1 MIKTGTLIVLSI
13 FCCCSS
19 WAQFAGPV
27 GSPTTSAIHK
37 DSSAFVAWATNCVVQ
52 RGYFD
57 IADPGLG
64 NASYGTA
71 ADAIGMSGNG
81 VVSLGDS
88 GVAVLTFL
96 NPITNGPGFDF
107 AVFENAFNDEFLE
120 LGVVEV
126 SSDGE
131 NFFRFPATSNTPD
144 DVQAGSFENYGDAT
158 LLNNLAGKYREF
170 YGTPFDLDELTG
182 IPNLNVNAITHVKII
197 DVVGTIDPQYATY
210 DQASN
215 AINDPY
221 PTAFAAGGFDLDAVG
236 VIHEGE
242 AGLTEPNELISFT
255 LVPNPVTEGQSL
267 SIVCDE
273 TVVSV
278 SIYQL
283 NGAEVYRGIEQGLS
297 GVRLKAGIYLL
308 RVETEEGAAVRK
320 LVVG

>member
-1 MIKTGTLIVLSI
+1 MIKTGTVVLLSV
-13 FCCCSS
+13 FCSLQS
-19 WAQFAGPV
+19 LAQFAGPV
-27 GSPTTSAIHK
+27 GSPTTTAMHK

-52 RGYFD
+52 RGYLD
-57 IADPGLG
+57 ISDPDLG
-64 NASYGTA
+64 VASFGDASQAVGTA
-71 ADAIGMSGNG
+71 GG

-120 LGVVEV
+120 LAVVEV

-144 DVQAGSFENYGDAT
+144 DVQVGPFENFGDAT

-182 IPNLNVNAITHVKII
+182 MPNLNVQAITHVKII
-197 DVVGTIDPQYATY
+197 DVVGTIDPLYANY

-221 PTAFAAGGFDLDAVG
+221 PTAFASGGFDLDAVG

-242 AGLTEPNELISFT
+242 AGLETLTEVSVSLF
-255 LVPNPVTEGQSL
+255 PNPLTPDQSL
-267 SIVCDE
+267 SVVCEE
-273 TVVSV
+273 TIMSLVIFQS
-278 SIYQL
+278 
-283 NGAEVYRGIEQGLS
+283 NGTEVYHGSEQGLAELRLS
-297 GVRLKAGIYLL
+297 AGVYVL
-308 RVETEEGAAVRK
+308 RAETEKGTAVRK
-320 LVVG
+320 LVVR

>member
-1 MIKTGTLIVLSI
+1 MIKTGTLALLSI
-13 FCCCSS
+13 FCALHSQ
-19 WAQFAGPV
+19 AQFAGPV
-27 GSPTTSAIHK
+27 GSPTTTAIHK
-37 DSSAFVAWATNCVVQ
+37 DSNAFVAWATNCIVQ

-64 NASYGTA
+64 TASFGTA
-71 ADAIGMSGNG
+71 SAGIGIAGNS

-96 NPITNGPGFDF
+96 NPITNGQGFDF

-120 LGVVEV
+120 LAVIEV

-131 NFFRFPATSNTPD
+131 NYMRFPATSNTPD
-144 DVQAGSFENYGDAT
+144 DVQVGSFENFGDAT

-182 IPNLNVNAITHVKII
+182 SPNLNVNAITHVKII
-197 DVVGTIDPQYATY
+197 DVVGTINPLHATY

-242 AGLTEPNELISFT
+242 AGLNDKNNAISIS
-255 LVPNPVTEGQSL
+255 VSPNPISENQS
-267 SIVCDE
+267 ITITCDE
-273 TVVSV
+273 PVLSV
-278 SIYQL
+278 SIYQS
-283 NGAEVYRGIEQGLS
+283 NGMLVYHGSEQGLS
-297 GVRLKAGIYLL
+297 GVRLVTGVYVL
-308 RVETEEGAAVRK
+308 RVETENGTGIQK
-320 LVVG
+320 LIVN

>member
-1 MIKTGTLIVLSI
+1 MIKKGTFLLLSI
-13 FCCCSS
+13 FCCFFS

-27 GSPTTSAIHK
+27 GSPTTSAIYK
-37 DSSAFVAWATNCVVQ
+37 DSNAFVAWATNCVLQ
-52 RGYFD
+52 RGYLD
-57 IADPGLG
+57 ISDPGLG
-64 NASYGTA
+64 TASYGDATA
-71 ADAIGMSGNG
+71 AVGMSGNG
-81 VVSLGDS
+81 VVTLGDS

-96 NPITNGPGFDF
+96 NPITNGAGFDF

-120 LGVVEV
+120 LAVVEV

-131 NFFRFPATSNTPD
+131 NYFRFPATSNTPN

-182 IPNLNVNAITHVKII
+182 IPSLNVNAITHVKII

-215 AINDPY
+215 VINDPY

-242 AGLTEPNELISFT
+242 AGLALFPSVSFT
-255 LVPNPVTEGQSL
+255 LFPNPVTEGQQL
-267 SIVCDE
+267 SIGCDE
-273 TVVSV
+273 VILSLT
-278 SIYQL
+278 IYQS
-283 NGAEVYRGIEQGLS
+283 NGMEVYSGSEQGLS
-297 GVRLKAGIYLL
+297 GVRLKAGIYML
-308 RVETEEGAAVRK
+308 RVETSKGAGVQK
-320 LVVG
+320 LVVR